1 VVQHASVR
9 KPAQGRCL
17 RSSPTRNRSQLNSDD
32 AWRITGY
39 AEVILIL
46 DLPLLPA
53 CRQYTQNLFDML
65 NSWLPSASGDISR
78 ARAALRLTGASAI
91 HVRCM
96 DKLTVDAVREI
107 EQIHSSWIEFEVAG
121 EDHSLMALCADD
133 IELWPPDAQPVLGR
147 AAVSAQ
153 LVRSTTRIYA
163 IEITDRRIRG
173 SNEIAYL
180 TASYKT
186 TFSSAQDSTR
196 SDKPSEAIC
205 GYWRSGPVSGLL
217 LSSAGQCG
225 NLPPLLRLGYHPHPA
240 PDPRKH
246 ASRITP
252 DRGQLFLN
260 PVREGLP
267 TTREQTHF
275 LRSNRA

>member
-1 VVQHASVR
+1 
-9 KPAQGRCL
+9 
-17 RSSPTRNRSQLNSDD
+17 
-32 AWRITGY
+32 
-39 AEVILIL
+39 
-46 DLPLLPA
+46 
-53 CRQYTQNLFDML
+53 
-65 NSWLPSASGDISR
+65 
-78 ARAALRLTGASAI
+78 
-91 HVRCM
+91 M
-96 DKLTVDAVREI
+96 DKLTEDAVREI

-153 LVRSTTRIYA
+153 LVRWTTRIHG

-196 SDKPSEAIC
+196 RQVVGSHLWILEKRAGE
-205 GYWRSGPVSGLL
+205 WVVTLVSWSVWELAAT
-217 LSSAGQCG
+217 SATR
-225 NLPPLLRLGYHPHPA
+225 PPTPG
-240 PDPRKH
+240 PRKH
-246 ASRITP
+246 ARRITP
-252 DRGQLFLN
+252 DRGQPFRN

-267 TTREQTHF
+267 TTRQEPLDRRRGMLLNSF
-275 LRSNRA
+275 FE